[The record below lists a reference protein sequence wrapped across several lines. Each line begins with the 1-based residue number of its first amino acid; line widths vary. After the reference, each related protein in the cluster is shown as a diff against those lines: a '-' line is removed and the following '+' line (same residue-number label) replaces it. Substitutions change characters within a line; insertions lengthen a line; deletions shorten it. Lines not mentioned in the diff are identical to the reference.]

1 MFARLKRQASGIVMG
16 CRVGPA
22 IEGKGRKG
30 AVQGE
35 GLRVEGSGFRAED
48 RGLRVEGRGMGVE
61 GRGSRVGVSRC
72 VIKRV
77 GLRFQGQV
85 FRLQGAGAEF
95 TLCEV
100 QSAGLWGD
108 TV

>member
-1 MFARLKRQASGIVMG
+1 
-16 CRVGPA
+16 
-22 IEGKGRKG
+22 
-30 AVQGE
+30 
-35 GLRVEGSGFRAED
+35 
-48 RGLRVEGRGMGVE
+48 MGVE
-61 GRGSRVGVSRC
+61 GRGSRVGGSRC

-100 QSAGLWGD
+100 QSVGLWGD